1 MIERVARPEGFEP
14 PTFWF
19 VARRS
24 IQLSYERAGSK
35 TILGGGRSLVN
46 APRSARWRF
55 LFAAR
60 SLTHC
65 YREGRAHSQSSGRLP
80 VLEQAGGRA
89 ERSGGLS
96 GRFAAISGSGDF
108 GGHRALLAEEEW
120 RLALCGTSSPG
131 GVEGATPAL
140 VPGLL
145 VGISPWLR
153 QARRKL
159 HRQPSVRIG
168 LPQPDSDSPPKS
180 VGCHLPLTWGR
191 LVAPRKPA
199 ALRAVPVLPVKKRLG
214 RDGIDFH
221 PLGERNARAPHPMD
235 HLGLFQS

>member
-35 TILGGGRSLVN
+35 TILEVGRSLVN

-131 GVEGATPAL
+131 GSRGRNTRTCSWAAGWYFSLAPSSEEKAA
-140 VPGLL
+140 
-145 VGISPWLR
+145 SPTLSPDR
-153 QARRKL
+153 TTSARL
-159 HRQPSVRIG
+159 G
-168 LPQPDSDSPPKS
+168 LPPKKCGLPPSPYLGPACRPTKACGAQS
-180 VGCHLPLTWGR
+180 SAG
-191 LVAPRKPA
+191 VASQEEIRK
-199 ALRAVPVLPVKKRLG
+199 RW
-214 RDGIDFH
+214 
-221 PLGERNARAPHPMD
+221 N
-235 HLGLFQS
+235 